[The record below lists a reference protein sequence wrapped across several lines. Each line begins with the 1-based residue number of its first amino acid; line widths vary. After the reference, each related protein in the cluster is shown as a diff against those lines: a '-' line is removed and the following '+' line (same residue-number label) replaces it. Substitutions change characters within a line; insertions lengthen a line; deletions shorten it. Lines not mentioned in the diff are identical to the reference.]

1 MTQRATGQRV
11 GDDWLDLLLALRA
24 PVAVNR
30 VFGDLGF
37 QAFGNVLDEP
47 GSLALGPREF
57 SLTARTDRQPM
68 LDMVIN
74 VFRNRPA
81 RPGMP
86 RLGPAFFGFFVGFRF
101 GPGMRGNRS
110 RGSVSAAHRRSNHG
124 QAELHQEKTNLQ
136 RVSLSKQIGLLG
148 GQPARAERGH
158 KLGIEHGS
166 NGRR

>member
-1 MTQRATGQRV
+1 M
-11 GDDWLDLLLALRA
+11 
-24 PVAVNR
+24 NR

-37 QAFGNVLDEP
+37 QAFGNVLDEA
-47 GSLALGPREF
+47 GSLAFRPGEL

-68 LDMVIN
+68 LDMAIN
-74 VFRNRPA
+74 AFRNRPA
-81 RPGMP
+81 RSRMP